1 MTSYHIPKERRRYW
15 VPTSHAQ
22 HVIADDSDEDS
33 VNNQDVLHAGDD
45 SNFSQGEHNNC
56 VLDNSH
62 CPAPNLDVPPND
74 SLFEKF
80 AQANK
85 AQFLTQMCSPTSQ
98 ERLSRNSQHL
108 SLDFTPFQQEEV
120 LQYSIDK
127 DGDASLQSF
136 QCPSTY
142 KEMIIII
149 HELRK
154 QRHLALQSFEFN
166 PPIIPLNSLNFSIP
180 NNHIS
185 NSKIRNF
192 ENVTS
197 SSLITSEYDDV

>member
-1 MTSYHIPKERRRYW
+1 MPSYLIRKERRRYW
-15 VPTSHAQ
+15 VPTSHVQ
-22 HVIADDSDEDS
+22 HAIANDSDEDS
-33 VNNQDVLHAGDD
+33 ISNQELLHVGDD
-45 SNFSQGEHNNC
+45 SNITQGEPNNC

-62 CPAPNLDVPPND
+62 SPAPNLDVAAND
-74 SLFEKF
+74 SLFERL

-85 AQFLTQMCSPTSQ
+85 AQIITQMCSPTSQ
-98 ERLSRNSQHL
+98 DRLSRNSQHFT
-108 SLDFTPFQQEEV
+108 LDCTPLQQEEV

-142 KEMIIII
+142 KEMILIIQ
-149 HELRK
+149 ELRK

-166 PPIIPLNSLNFSIP
+166 PPIIPLHSLNFPLP
-180 NNHIS
+180 NSLIS

-197 SSLITSEYDDV
+197 SSLITSEYDDI

>member
-1 MTSYHIPKERRRYW
+1 MNKHTHPTPK
-15 VPTSHAQ
+15 TKKSKKKK
-22 HVIADDSDEDS
+22 IKIKKSK
-33 VNNQDVLHAGDD
+33 NKIKNQKTKQIK
-45 SNFSQGEHNNC
+45 NII
-56 VLDNSH
+56 
-62 CPAPNLDVPPND
+62 
-74 SLFEKF
+74 SLY
-80 AQANK
+80 
-85 AQFLTQMCSPTSQ
+85 
-98 ERLSRNSQHL
+98 QHL
-108 SLDFTPFQQEEV
+108 TLDFTPLQQEEV

-166 PPIIPLNSLNFSIP
+166 PPIIPLHSLNFPIP
-180 NNHIS
+180 NSHIS
-185 NSKIRNF
+185 NSKNRNF
-192 ENVTS
+192 DIVTS